1 MGSLIRSSRAFL
13 PEEEIRVRK
22 LARHYVKIRRIGL
35 LDSAVFCGVAAWAS
49 WRWLRPLAGNLW
61 AGAVIAVSL
70 VAGAVLLKKILSM
83 GETAVEA
90 EARRLFGDGT
100 VQVTRIQTDAVV
112 ELEDEDPGYF
122 FELEP
127 GRFLYLRGQYLYP
140 GNGDLPW
147 PNTEFELVETGGG
160 SVDVFCLGTAPARHR
175 TVPLEDLLED
185 LPEPDSIVLAGF
197 DTLEEDLR
205 SARES
210 ASSSGGSGRR

>member
-22 LARHYVKIRRIGL
+22 SARHLVKIRRIVL
-35 LDSAVFCGVAAWAS
+35 LDSAAFCCVAAWAS
-49 WRWLRPLAGNLW
+49 WKWLRPLAGNLW

-70 VAGAVLLKKILSM
+70 VAGTVVLKKILST
-83 GETAVEA
+83 GEAAVEA

-100 VQVTRIQTDAVV
+100 VQVTRVQTDAVI

-140 GNGDLPW
+140 GGDLPW
-147 PNTEFELVETGGG
+147 PNTEFEVVSGVG
-160 SVDVFCLGTAPARHR
+160 SVEVFCFGTAPAKHR
-175 TVPLEDLLED
+175 TVPLEDLFED
-185 LPEPDSIVLAGF
+185 LPEPESIVLAGF

-210 ASSSGGSGRR
+210 GSIGPGSGSP